1 MVYDVLLVDDEVIF
15 LEFLKTMVDWGKYNC
30 RVCACE
36 EDGNRALEYILKTEP
51 HIAFLDISMP
61 NKDGLQVCEAVR
73 RMNLPTKLIIMTGH
87 SEFSFAHQAIKLN
100 VVDYL
105 LKPFEVD
112 ELNKSLEK
120 AIAQIMDERTHEKEK
135 QQIGLSGKSELLVD
149 RIENY
154 LYEHY
159 QEEDLS
165 LNRIALELQ
174 FESSYLR
181 RVYKTQKGMTISQK
195 LQAIRIARAKELLD
209 SGVFW
214 NKEICELVGYS
225 DQYYFSK
232 RFKQICGCTPTE
244 YRKSK

>member
-1 MVYDVLLVDDEVIF
+1 MEGEL
-15 LEFLKTMVDWGKYNC
+15 C
-30 RVCACE
+30 RICT
-36 EDGNRALEYILKTEP
+36 GYYSRK
-51 HIAFLDISMP
+51 
-61 NKDGLQVCEAVR
+61 KDFQKDPVSKRE
-73 RMNLPTKLIIMTGH
+73 
-87 SEFSFAHQAIKLN
+87 
-100 VVDYL
+100 
-105 LKPFEVD
+105 
-112 ELNKSLEK
+112 
-120 AIAQIMDERTHEKEK
+120 
-135 QQIGLSGKSELLVD
+135 LVD

-181 RVYKTQKGMTISQK
+181 RVYKTQKGVTISQK
-195 LQAIRIARAKELLD
+195 LQSIRIDRAKELLD

-244 YRKSK
+244 YRKSRL